1 MKRLVV
7 ALSVLMLSGCA
18 TLERLEQEFKGAEMS
33 TPVYASH
40 DLNRNLRVA
49 PGIGLAYTRE
59 TRQVNTGRMAA
70 AERQVQADKEA
81 WAAARKRDQ
90 DRVPD
95 KPVMTDEQKCASIAE
110 LVYNRAMQ
118 RALETGDYT
127 LVQKYEKSKV
137 YNECLKAD
145 KS

>member
-1 MKRLVV
+1 MKRLAV
-7 ALSVLMLSGCA
+7 ALLSVLMLSGCA
-18 TLERLEQEFKGAEMS
+18 TLERLEQEFKDAEMS

-49 PGIGLAYTRE
+49 PGIGIAYVRDNQ
-59 TRQVNTGRMAA
+59 QVNTGRMAA

-90 DRVPD
+90 ERVAETP
-95 KPVMTDEQKCASIAE
+95 TLTNEQKCASVAE
-110 LVYNRAMQ
+110 LVYNSAM
-118 RALETGDYT
+118 RKALETGDYS

-137 YNECLKAD
+137 YNQCLEAK
-145 KS
+145 